1 MLIKNN
7 SKNLKYNNHH
17 EINYSISE
25 FLSLSMFNPIMQ
37 KNYFDQYDLKMFKT
51 KFRTHVFGMGGSSL
65 SSKLLAQF
73 LKPGS
78 LDRDLFIYDNPS
90 PIKIKNNL
98 LNLNIN
104 KKDKFIFISKSGNT
118 IETKYFLQLVIKIL
132 KQKEITSLINDFI
145 FITEKKKQLSKKFCY
160 KK

>member
-1 MLIKNN
+1 
-7 SKNLKYNNHH
+7 
-17 EINYSISE
+17 
-25 FLSLSMFNPIMQ
+25 MFFNKE
-37 KNYFDQYDLKMFKT
+37 KNYFDEYDLKIFKT

-78 LDRDLFIYDNPS
+78 LDRELFIYDNPS

-104 KKDKFIFISKSGNT
+104 KKTINNNNPSAVHIFRFFNFLSGIIKLIYQSKIIRKLEIN
-118 IETKYFLQLVIKIL
+118 IL
-132 KQKEITSLINDFI
+132 LNN
-145 FITEKKKQLSKKFCY
+145 
-160 KK
+160 